1 MYKVI
6 EKLEKKLRRR
16 LMSYRQH
23 VLNLYPPLVVYHLE
37 VCRYLSLW
45 LAEGHHRVYYILH
58 IAKVSLVPEQLML
71 PLHVRGPKEE
81 WRGEK
86 EGWWKGRRKAGR
98 RKERNAS
105 LRYLVVCT
113 LIPWSGRLVTMRHK
127 QPPIFCAIFLI
138 TPAQVSLEWKVHKQ

>member
-1 MYKVI
+1 
-6 EKLEKKLRRR
+6 
-16 LMSYRQH
+16 MSYRRH

-58 IAKVSLVPEQLML
+58 IAKVSLLPEQLML

-81 WRGEK
+81 RRGEK